1 MGRHARIVVFTL
13 FGCPASAWAHLVN
26 QDVGEFYAGMLHP
39 LTSFEHFLP
48 AVVLGL
54 LAGRKGLQ
62 GARWALLFFPAA
74 LILGTLFGSGILA
87 SPGLSQAANFAL
99 IVVLGLLLAAFRN
112 LPLAAVIA
120 GAATTGLIL
129 GWRSSMDMANAGVG
143 FKFIPGVGLTGFLLM
158 ALISPWVAQGTSTGV
173 RTTMRIAG
181 GLAALAGVYLLGGSF
196 GGEIGRLRA
205 ISLPTEDSLTALV
218 RSESLSLP
226 VMAGAF
232 LASTVWGASHALTPG
247 HGKAIVGAY
256 LIGSRGTPLHALYL
270 GLTVT
275 ATHTLGIMVLG
286 LVALFASRFLLP
298 EQLTPWLALASG
310 MIVVV
315 IGATLLYQRIV
326 VARKNNRD
334 THHHTVHVHD
344 DHEHHHNHD
353 HTHGHEDHHEHPH
366 GHDHHHAHHHSHLPP
381 GADGAAVTWRSLL
394 ALGVS
399 GGLLPC
405 PAALVLLLTAISI
418 GRTGLGILLVIAFS
432 IGLAAVLTLVGMLFI
447 KGSLLLRGTGA
458 ATPLRRYAPG
468 FSALVIIVIGVFI
481 TAKAVSQLLE

>member
-1 MGRHARIVVFTL
+1 MAWMVFFAL
-13 FGCPASAWAHLVN
+13 FLFPASAWAHLVN

-48 AVVLGL
+48 AAVLGL
-54 LAGRKGLQ
+54 LAGRQGLQ
-62 GARWALLFFPAA
+62 GARWTLFVFPAA
-74 LILGTLFGSGILA
+74 LILGTWFGSDILA

-99 IVVLGLLLAAFRN
+99 IVVLGLLLAGFRN
-112 LPLAAVIA
+112 LPLVAVIA
-120 GAATTGLIL
+120 AAVTTGLIL
-129 GWRSSMDMANAGVG
+129 GWRSSIDMANAGVSL
-143 FKFIPGVGLTGFLLM
+143 KFIPGAGLTGFLLM
-158 ALISPWVAQGTSTGV
+158 ALIAPWVAQGTSAGV
-173 RTTMRIAG
+173 RTALRLAG
-181 GLAALAGVYLLGGSF
+181 GMAALAGLYFLGGLL
-196 GGEIGRLRA
+196 GGEIGSLRA
-205 ISLPTEDSLTALV
+205 IGLPTEDSLTALV

-232 LASTVWGASHALTPG
+232 LAATAWGASHALTPG

-275 ATHTLGIMVLG
+275 ATHTLGVMALG
-286 LVALFASRFLLP
+286 LVALFASRFLVP

-310 MIVVV
+310 LIVVV
-315 IGATLLYQRIV
+315 IGATLLYQRV
-326 VARKNNRD
+326 MAVRKNKMD
-334 THHHTVHVHD
+334 AHHHTVHVHEA
-344 DHEHHHNHD
+344 HVHD
-353 HTHGHEDHHEHPH
+353 HTHDHDHHEHDH
-366 GHDHHHAHHHSHLPP
+366 GHDHHHDHAHDHGDHHSHSHLPP
-381 GADGAAVTWRSLL
+381 GSDGAAVTWRSLL

-447 KGSLLLRGTGA
+447 KGSLLLHGMGA
-458 ATPLRRYAPG
+458 AKTLKRYAPG

-481 TAKAVSQLLE
+481 TAQAVSQLLI